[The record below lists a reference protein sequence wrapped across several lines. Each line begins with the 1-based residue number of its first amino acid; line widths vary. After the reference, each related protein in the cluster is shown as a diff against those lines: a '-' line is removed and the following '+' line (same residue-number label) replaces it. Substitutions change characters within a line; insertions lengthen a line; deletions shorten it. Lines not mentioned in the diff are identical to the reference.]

1 MSRGWCADDM
11 GDLHGQRVLVTGAN
25 SGIGYETALALARK
39 GATVVMACRRP
50 ERGEAAAGRIE
61 AEVPKAELELATL
74 DLADLA
80 SIRDFAASWSGRT
93 LDVLVDNAGV
103 MAIPHRVTADGFE
116 MQFGTNHL
124 GHFALAGRLLPSL
137 LGSPAPRVVTVSSF
151 AHLIGRID
159 FADLQHERRYGRWGA
174 YGQAKL
180 ANLLFALELD
190 RRAKAA
196 GSTLRSVAAH
206 PGYAATNLQ
215 TTGPAMEGRAFMVR
229 FNGWANHVFA
239 QSAAAGALPSLY
251 AATAPDLA
259 GGEFIGPVY
268 WMRGAP
274 TRAWCTPLARDRAV
288 AQRLWSVSE
297 ELTGVRYDFSVTGRQ
312 A

>member
-1 MSRGWCADDM
+1 MARGWGVDDM
-11 GDLHGQRVLVTGAN
+11 GDLHGQRIVVTGAN
-25 SGIGYETALALARK
+25 SGIGYEAALALARK
-39 GATVVMACRRP
+39 GAVVVLACRRP
-50 ERGEAAAGRIE
+50 ERAEAAASSIE
-61 AEVPKAELELATL
+61 AEVPKAELELATI

-80 SIRDFAASWSGRT
+80 SVRRFAASWSDRT

-103 MAIPHRVTADGFE
+103 MAIPHRVTTDGFE

-124 GHFALAGRLLPSL
+124 GHFALAGMLLPAL
-137 LGSPAPRVVTVSSF
+137 LRAPAPRVVTVSSF

-159 FADLQHERRYGRWGA
+159 FADLQHERRYGRWSA

-196 GSTLRSVAAH
+196 GSPLRSIAAH

-229 FNGWANHVFA
+229 FNELANRLFA
-239 QSAAAGALPSLY
+239 QSAARGALPTLY

-274 TRAWCTPLARDRAV
+274 TRAWCKPVARDQAV
-288 AQRLWSVSE
+288 AQRLWNVSE
-297 ELTGVRYDFSVTGRQ
+297 ELTGVRYDL
-312 A
+312 

>member
-1 MSRGWCADDM
+1 MARGWGVDDI
-11 GDLHGQRVLVTGAN
+11 GDLHGQRVVVTGAN
-25 SGIGYETALALARK
+25 SGIGYEAALALARK
-39 GATVVMACRRP
+39 GAVVVLACRRP
-50 ERGEAAAGRIE
+50 ERAEAAASSIE
-61 AEVPKAELELATL
+61 AEVPKAELELATI

-80 SIRDFAASWSGRT
+80 SVRRFAASWSDRT

-103 MAIPHRVTADGFE
+103 MAIPHRVTTDGFE

-124 GHFALAGRLLPSL
+124 GHFALAGMLLPAL
-137 LGSPAPRVVTVSSF
+137 LRAPAPRVVTVSSF

-159 FADLQHERRYGRWGA
+159 FADLQHERRYGRWSA

-196 GSTLRSVAAH
+196 GSPLRSIAAH

-229 FNGWANHVFA
+229 FNELANRLFA
-239 QSAAAGALPSLY
+239 QSAARGALPTLY

-274 TRAWCTPLARDRAV
+274 TRAWCKPVARDQAV
-288 AQRLWSVSE
+288 AQRLWNVSE
-297 ELTGVRYDFSVTGRQ
+297 ELTGVRYDL
-312 A
+312 